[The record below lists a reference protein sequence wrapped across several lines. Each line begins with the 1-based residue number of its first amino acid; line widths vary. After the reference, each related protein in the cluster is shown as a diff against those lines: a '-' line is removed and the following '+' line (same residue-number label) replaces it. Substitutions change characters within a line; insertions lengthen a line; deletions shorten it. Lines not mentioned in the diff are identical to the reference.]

1 MKMRIFLFILVS
13 LCASTAFT
21 TETEMVVGKFSSSD
35 LTGWKDET
43 VIGSSKVS
51 TYTFLKDNGKIV
63 LQGKSADAASGLLHK
78 IKLDPKT
85 SPIIK
90 WSWKIEHTV
99 KNGNERTKDGHDFA
113 ARIYVVFPRGMFF
126 WNHRAIEYV
135 WGNVLPKGEFVRSP
149 YSKNAVMIAVDSGN
163 ELAGKWTFHKRNFY
177 EDYKTA
183 FGEEPPKVGAIAIM
197 TDSDNTHE
205 SSIGYYGDISIVSIA
220 VKTEDQKRK
229 EIKPREGLPKDA
241 PPKELKPKDQ
251 DPIPDVP
258 APVTPQQAPVQSH
271 LAPVKPK

>member
-1 MKMRIFLFILVS
+1 MKILNFLFILAS
-13 LCASTAFT
+13 LYATTAFA

-43 VIGSSKVS
+43 VIGSSKMS
-51 TYTFLKDNGKIV
+51 TYAFIKDNGKTV
-63 LQGKSADAASGLLHK
+63 LQGKSADSASGLLYK
-78 IKLDPKT
+78 IKLDPKI

-99 KNGNERTKDGHDFA
+99 KNGNERIKDGHDFA

-135 WGNVLPKGEFVRSP
+135 WGNVLPKGEIIRSP
-149 YSKNAVMIAVDSGN
+149 FSKNAVMIAVDSGN
-163 ELAGKWTFHKRNFY
+163 ELKGKWSFHKRNYY
-177 EDYKTA
+177 EDYKIA

-205 SSIGYYGDISIVSIA
+205 TSIGYYGDISFVSVGA
-220 VKTEDQKRK
+220 KLE
-229 EIKPREGLPKDA
+229 EPRV
-241 PPKELKPKDQ
+241 KELKVKE
-251 DPIPDVP
+251 P
-258 APVTPQQAPVQSH
+258 APKEVPQKEQ
-271 LAPVKPK
+271 KPKEQPSASTGETQTQQTPVIPPTDTIKAK

>member
-1 MKMRIFLFILVS
+1 MKLLLSVCLFASLFISSVY
-13 LCASTAFT
+13 A
-21 TETEMVVGKFSSSD
+21 TETETVIGKFSASD
-35 LTGWKDET
+35 LTGWKDEN
-43 VIGSSKVS
+43 VIGSSKMS
-51 TYTFLKDNGKIV
+51 TYTFLKDNGKTV
-63 LQGKSADAASGLLHK
+63 LHGKSADSASGLLYK

-99 KNGNERTKDGHDFA
+99 KNGNERIKDGHDFA

-135 WGNVLPKGEFVRSP
+135 WGNVLTRGASIRSP
-149 YSKNAVMIAVDSGN
+149 YSKNAVMIAVDAGN

-205 SSIGYYGDISIVSIA
+205 TTMGYYGDISIISVGPKA
-220 VKTEDQKRK
+220 EDLRVK
-229 EIKPREGLPKDA
+229 EIKVKEPA
-241 PPKELKPKDQ
+241 PKEIPQKEQKPKDIAVPV
-251 DPIPDVP
+251 PIPVSP
-258 APVTPQQAPVQSH
+258 QPPVQPVTPP
-271 LAPVKPK
+271 